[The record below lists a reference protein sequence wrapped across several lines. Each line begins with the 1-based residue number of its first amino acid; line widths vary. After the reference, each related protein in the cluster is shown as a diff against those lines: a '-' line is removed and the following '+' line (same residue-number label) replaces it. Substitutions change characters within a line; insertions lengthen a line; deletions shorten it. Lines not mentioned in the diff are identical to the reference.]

1 MNDNEN
7 KLKESEQTST
17 EQIDEVTLENL
28 SNNKGEDE

>member
-7 KLKESEQTST
+7 KLKENEQTNT